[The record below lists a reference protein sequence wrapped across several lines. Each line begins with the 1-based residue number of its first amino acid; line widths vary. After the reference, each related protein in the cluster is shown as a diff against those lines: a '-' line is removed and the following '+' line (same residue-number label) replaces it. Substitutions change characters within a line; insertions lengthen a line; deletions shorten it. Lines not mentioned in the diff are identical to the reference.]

1 MLEISF
7 LVLHLLPGREKIM
20 TVPRKTKKRE
30 ARREEKAEKAAILDK
45 VLFPV
50 LFYFSDY
57 PDCPLH
63 LLILVISCRV
73 LRKNCLSA

>member
-1 MLEISF
+1 MHNLLTIVMPSFIKFIYSFYIYVLEISF

-50 LFYFSDY
+50 LFYFSD
-57 PDCPLH
+57 
-63 LLILVISCRV
+63 
-73 LRKNCLSA
+73 